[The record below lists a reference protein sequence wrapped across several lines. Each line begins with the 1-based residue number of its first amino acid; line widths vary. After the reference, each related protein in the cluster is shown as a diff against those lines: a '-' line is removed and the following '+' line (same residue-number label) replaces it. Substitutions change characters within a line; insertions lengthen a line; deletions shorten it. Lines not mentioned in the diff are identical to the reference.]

1 MSIEN
6 LVLISNYSDD
16 SQPLVEVYSTK
27 QKGAGHHTIN
37 DSVHTAV
44 FQLDNFVGSIKLQAT
59 LALYPGDNDWVDVV
73 YDTASVDLT
82 ALDST
87 PIVGAES
94 ATFTGKFV
102 WIRAAYKLEQGTI
115 TEIRY
120 NY

>member
-6 LVLISNYSDD
+6 LVLVSNYSDD

-37 DSVHTAV
+37 DSIHTAV
-44 FQLDNFVGSIKLQAT
+44 LQLDNFVGSIKLQAT
-59 LALYPGDNDWVDVV
+59 LALYPGDNDWFDIV
-73 YDTASVDLT
+73 YDTSSVDLT

-87 PIVGAES
+87 GAAS

>member
-6 LVLISNYSDD
+6 LVLVSNYSDD
-16 SQPLVEVYSTK
+16 SRPSVEVYSDK

-44 FQLDNFVGSIKLQAT
+44 FQLNNFIGSIKIQAT
-59 LALYPGDNDWVDVV
+59 LELYPGEDDWFDVV
-73 YDTASVDLT
+73 YDTASVNFPYLVNV
-82 ALDST
+82 S
-87 PIVGAES
+87 S
-94 ATFTGKFV
+94 AVSTFTGKFV